1 VKLQRPKTG
10 PGLQAEMNVTP
21 LVDVVLVLLIIFMVI
36 TPFLQRGVEI
46 DLPYGQH
53 VQSREDAQREPLV
66 VSLKRDGSLYLGT
79 ERVSK
84 RELLDRV
91 RAILGPQADREI
103 LLKADERLRYGQVR
117 EIFEWLRSGGAHAVS
132 LATEI
137 PEGQG

>member
-1 VKLQRPKTG
+1 VKLRRAPKP
-10 PGLQAEMNVTP
+10 PGFQAEMNVTP

-46 DLPYGQH
+46 DLPFADN
-53 VQSREDAQREPLV
+53 VRSREDAESEPIV
-66 VSLKRDGSLYLGT
+66 VSLRKDGRLYLGT
-79 ERVSK
+79 ERVTK
-84 RELLDRV
+84 PELLARL
-91 RAILGPQADREI
+91 RRMLGPRGDREV

-117 EIFEWLRSGGAHAVS
+117 EIFEWLRSGGAAAVS